1 VTGLSAEGVKT
12 LPLQFGISTGAVD
25 IEFLDDM
32 RTEAL
37 FTCTATNM
45 QTGQTATVKI
55 LQEKREYGNRSNR
68 YWIEK
73 GTTRVIR
80 NAQKALLPVGLLK
93 SALEKAI
100 IASEPTHPVPPAEGD
115 IDEYGESEYLAS

>member
-1 VTGLSAEGVKT
+1 MDTATTLINEVAVVTAGTPRSILDSIDPEDYKQFLIEYRFGGVAVTDLSAEGVKT
-12 LPLQFGISTGAVD
+12 LALQFGISTGDVEID
-25 IEFLDDM
+25 FLDDM

-68 YWIEK
+68 
-73 GTTRVIR
+73 
-80 NAQKALLPVGLLK
+80 
-93 SALEKAI
+93 
-100 IASEPTHPVPPAEGD
+100 
-115 IDEYGESEYLAS
+115 